1 MKQKNYT
8 WQHLYNSSSAKIAKF
23 KCIERC
29 GVPQS
34 EWCSEVWGRTHGA
47 IAPPMGGRY
56 YV

>member
-8 WQHLYNSSSAKIAKF
+8 WQHLYNSSSAKTAKF

-34 EWCSEVWGRTHGA
+34 EWCFDLWGSTNEA
-47 IAPPMGGRY
+47 IAPPMGGCY
-56 YV
+56 NV